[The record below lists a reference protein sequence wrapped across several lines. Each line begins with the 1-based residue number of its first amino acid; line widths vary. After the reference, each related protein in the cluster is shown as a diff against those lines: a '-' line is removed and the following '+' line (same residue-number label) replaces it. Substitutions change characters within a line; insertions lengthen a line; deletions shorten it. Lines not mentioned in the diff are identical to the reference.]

1 MELLTG
7 IPVGA
12 VEPELVGSTA
22 YPDKKLQCILCRLSR
37 HLACHLTTES
47 SLVTITHEFGAGY
60 RSIVV
65 FSGPRGEEVPL
76 PLGTS
81 PNREELSDRPDLP

>member
-12 VEPELVGSTA
+12 VEPDLVDSTA
-22 YPDKKLQCILCRLSR
+22 YPDEKLQRILCRLSR

-47 SLVTITHEFGAGY
+47 SLVTMPYEFDTGY
-60 RSIVV
+60 HSIAV